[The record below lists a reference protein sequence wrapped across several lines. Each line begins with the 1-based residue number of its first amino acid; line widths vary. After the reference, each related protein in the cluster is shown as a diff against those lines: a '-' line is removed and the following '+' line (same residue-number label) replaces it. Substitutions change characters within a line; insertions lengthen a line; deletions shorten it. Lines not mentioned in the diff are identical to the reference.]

1 MHARRVRPDTGP
13 IDRRRLAAA
22 GLSAVLPGLGQAF
35 NRRARLAILFL
46 VPSLL
51 LVVAA
56 LMLLNLQSTARLAAW
71 AASPTVLA
79 TLLTLNVLVLVWRLL
94 AVGQAFL
101 DTQRSGRTGRLGVV
115 GIALVALAVVLPHV
129 LAYQYGTAFRETF
142 ARVFDVA
149 QRPGK
154 SAPPSPGP
162 SSRERLTILLVGAD
176 RSPSRTTNLTDT
188 MIVASLDPVGQTVS
202 MVSVPRDLV
211 DVPLGNGNVY
221 GPKLNSLVEYAE
233 RHPDEFPDGGMD
245 ALRRA
250 LGALMDIDIHYQ
262 AEINLNGFRK
272 MVDAVGG
279 VEVDV
284 TRAIDD
290 PEFNGGGGF
299 SIDVGRHHLDGETAL
314 AYVRSRKGAGDSDF
328 TRAIRQQQVLVALRE
343 AVTQD
348 GSLLWELPGL
358 LDAVGGTI
366 KTDLPYQRL
375 PELAAM
381 VDEIDGDDVVKA
393 LVRHPLV
400 RSVDTRYGSSLQ
412 PDLPAI
418 RAMAAKLF
426 SPPGETPTPWPS
438 PEPTPAP

>member
-1 MHARRVRPDTGP
+1 VHARRVRPETGP

-35 NRRARLAILFL
+35 NRRSRLALVFL

-51 LVVAA
+51 VVAVA
-56 LMLLNLQSTARLAAW
+56 IVLLNVQSTARLAAW
-71 AASPTVLA
+71 AASPAALA
-79 TLLTLNVLVLVWRLL
+79 ALLTLNLLVLAWRLV

-101 DTQRSGRTGRLGVV
+101 DTRRSGQTGRLGVI
-115 GIALVALAVVLPHV
+115 GLALLALAVILPHV

-142 ARVFDVA
+142 ARVFDNA
-149 QRPGK
+149 QRQSPGA
-154 SAPPSPGP
+154 SPSPGP

-188 MIVASLDPVGQTVS
+188 MIVASLDPVGRTVS
-202 MVSVPRDLV
+202 MVSVPRDLI
-211 DVPLGNGNVY
+211 DVPLGNGNTY

-233 RHPDEFPDGGMD
+233 THPDEFPDGEMY

-250 LGALMDIDIHYQ
+250 LGALMDIEIHYQ

-279 VEVDV
+279 VDVDV

-299 SIDVGRHHLDGETAL
+299 SIDVGRHHLDGKTAL
-314 AYVRSRKGAGDSDF
+314 AYVRSRKGLGDSDF

-343 AVTQD
+343 AVTRD

-381 VDEIDGDDVVKA
+381 VDEIGGDDVVTG
-393 LVRHPLV
+393 LIRHPLV

-426 SPPGETPTPWPS
+426 SPPGDTPTPWPS
-438 PEPTPAP
+438 PEPSPAP